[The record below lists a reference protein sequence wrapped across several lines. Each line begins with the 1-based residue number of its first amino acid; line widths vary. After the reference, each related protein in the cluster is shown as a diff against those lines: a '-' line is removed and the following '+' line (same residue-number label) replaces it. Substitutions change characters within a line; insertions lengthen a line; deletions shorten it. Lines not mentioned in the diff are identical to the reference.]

1 MGFIKGGYILHLSDL
16 FSNIKLNEPMK
27 NHTSFKVGGNADI
40 FIEPENVR
48 ELTEFIRYAKDN
60 NIPFLIM
67 GNGTNMLVSDHGIS
81 GAVIKLG
88 NKISSVEVV
97 EDKVIAQC
105 GAKLPEVVKVAAANS
120 LSGLEFASGIPGSIG
135 GAVAMNAGAY
145 GYEMKDV
152 IETVEVLDENLEY
165 KALQNKEMEFGY
177 RKSAV
182 WKNNYI
188 VLGCTF
194 KLKKGNK
201 SEIMAL
207 IEKYTKERQSKQPLD
222 MPSAGSVF
230 KRPEGYYTGKLI
242 EDAGLRGMSIGGA
255 QVSEKHCGF
264 IVNKGDATARDIYN
278 LIKHIQKTIYERF
291 GVKLE
296 TEVKIIGKFE

>member
-1 MGFIKGGYILHLSDL
+1 LHLSDL

-60 NIPFLIM
+60 NIPYYII
-67 GNGTNMLVSDHGIS
+67 GNGTNLLVSDYGIS

-88 NKISSVEVV
+88 EKISSIQVV
-97 EDKVIAQC
+97 EDRIIAQC
-105 GAKLPEVVKVAAANS
+105 GAKLPEVAKVAMANS

-145 GYEMKDV
+145 GHEMKDV
-152 IETVEVLDENLEY
+152 IETVEVLDGNLEY
-165 KALQNKEMEFGY
+165 KVVQNKEMEFGY

-188 VLGCTF
+188 VLGSTF
-194 KLKKGNK
+194 KLKKGSK
-201 SEIMAL
+201 SEIVSLMDN
-207 IEKYTKERQSKQPLD
+207 YTKERQSKQPLD

-264 IVNKGDATARDIYN
+264 IVNKGGATARDIYN

-291 GVKLE
+291 GVELE
-296 TEVKIIGKFE
+296 TEVKLIGKFE